1 MFRWNPLRTV
11 GQKKLNKTTAP
22 PPLHATEALE
32 KSYPF
37 LFCSTTSA

>member
-32 KSYPF
+32 RSYRFFSSP
-37 LFCSTTSA
+37 T